1 MRTILHMDMDAFY
14 ASVEIRDDPSLKGK
28 PLIIGALPTERGIVA
43 TCSYEARAYGVHSGM
58 SIKEAYRLC
67 PMSTYR
73 HGRFDRYRQ
82 VSDCIHKILTDY
94 TDQIEYVGL
103 DEGYLDIT
111 GSLKLFGG
119 ADRIGHEIKKRVLDA
134 TGLTCSVG
142 IAYNK
147 MTAKMAS
154 EEKKPN
160 GFFVIPSPEFFQE
173 YMKDKPVKALPGLGA
188 KGAAVLHEIHIDTIG
203 QLAMCSEESLVK
215 RFGQTGSELYRHARG
230 LASDHVE
237 RLGEGKAKSYGK
249 EVTYQHDMTDP
260 AEMDSTLKLLA
271 RQVAIGLQ
279 KRGLYA
285 YTVTLKIKYSNLKL
299 HTRAVSLVNPVQ
311 SASYLYEEAVKLLKK
326 SPLKG
331 PVRLLGISAS
341 SLTSQPEFQLTISQ
355 SDRLIKE
362 EKLNKSLMGLY
373 QRFGK
378 DTVVTGGELESRA
391 LLKEHGLDH

>member
-1 MRTILHMDMDAFY
+1 MDMDAFF

-58 SIKEAYRLC
+58 SIKDAYRLC
-67 PMSTYR
+67 PMGIYR
-73 HGRFDRYRQ
+73 HGRYDRYRQ
-82 VSDCIHKILTDY
+82 VSDRIHGILTDY

-111 GSLKLFGG
+111 GSLKLFKS
-119 ADRIGHEIKKRVLDA
+119 ADRIGHEIKKRVLDT
-134 TGLTCSVG
+134 TGLTCSIG
-142 IAYNK
+142 ISYNK

-154 EEKKPN
+154 EEKKPD
-160 GFFVIPSPEFFQE
+160 GFFVIPDPEFFQK
-173 YMKDKPVKALPGLGA
+173 YMKDKPVKALPGVGA
-188 KGAAVLHEIHIDTIG
+188 KGAAVLHGIRIDTIG
-203 QLAMCSEESLVK
+203 QLSAWSEESLVK
-215 RFGQTGSELYRHARG
+215 RFGQAGSELYRHARG
-230 LASDHVE
+230 IASDHVE

-279 KRGLYA
+279 KREVYA
-285 YTVTLKIKYSNLKL
+285 YTITLKIKYSNLKL
-299 HTRAVSLVNPVQ
+299 HTRAVSLINPVQ
-311 SASYLYEEAVKLLKK
+311 SASQLYKEAARLLKK
-326 SPLKG
+326 SPLSG

-341 SLTSQPEFQLTISQ
+341 SLTEQPEFQLTISQ
-355 SDRLIKE
+355 ADRSLRE
-362 EKLNKSLMGLY
+362 ESLNKSLMGLY

-378 DTVVTGGELESRA
+378 DAVMTGGELESRT
-391 LLKEHGLDH
+391 LLQEHGLND